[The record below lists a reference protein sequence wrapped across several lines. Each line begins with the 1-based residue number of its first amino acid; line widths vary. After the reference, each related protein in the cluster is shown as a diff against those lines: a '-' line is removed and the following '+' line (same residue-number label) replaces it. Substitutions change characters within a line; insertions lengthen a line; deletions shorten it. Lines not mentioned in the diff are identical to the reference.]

1 MSDRLDTVLHV
12 DAVWPWF
19 LLLLPMLWF
28 ARFVYRRTR
37 PPVSPA
43 RVTVLWLL
51 RGASFL
57 VLMLLLAEP
66 VLSYMARRALRPVIV
81 TLIDTSPSM
90 DVEEGGVTRLD
101 QIQRAMQGKLGEHL
115 DGPMRAFSA
124 SVHPIDI
131 DTLDRLRTSGQ
142 ATDLALALRSALIA
156 VADPRLLAGVV
167 MLTDG
172 RHNLGED
179 PVRVA
184 AEQGVPVY
192 VLGVGLHQ
200 TPDDVQIV
208 DVAFEGPAFAGRPTR
223 LQVHLRSWGFQD
235 SSVVVRLEEG
245 DRVLS
250 QTDIRLGADGQL
262 QPLEILT
269 PALSAGPHLLR
280 VTVVARDGELTEHNN
295 QFLLALRVRQNR
307 LRILLL
313 SGRPDPGSAFVSRT
327 LAADSTLQV
336 DEFFRRDARGFYGAN
351 PFPED
356 FGAYD
361 ALVLLDPA
369 DLTASVSSDDLREF
383 VADGGGL
390 LLQAAAT
397 GRGGLSAQLADLL
410 PTITGPASAVIHDR
424 EPLRLEPDARSHPV
438 GRGMA
443 DGGGAGRSAAGDPW
457 QRLPP
462 LLARLARIRVKPAST
477 VLLAASD
484 GDPVVVAGAFGAGR
498 VLHVAGKGFWRQAL
512 FGEGTGGDGRTV
524 RAFWRAAV
532 HWLAAGE
539 PGGRVRASS
548 EHPVYRSGQPAT
560 VTVEVFD
567 ELNEP
572 LPDAEV
578 ELSLTPGGRSV
589 TLDPQGQGRYRA
601 HLPGLEAGAHSF
613 RVTAR
618 YGDTNIGQAEGSFIV
633 ESHTVESGDLRADPE
648 MLAAIAGS
656 SGGEYREL
664 ERWAELAHLL
674 RPLPVLVREQQ
685 RLGAEIRHVLWLLL
699 LTVLLTAEWILR
711 QRSGML

>member
-1 MSDRLDTVLHV
+1 MSDRLDTVLYM

-37 PPVSPA
+37 PPVPRA

-51 RGASFL
+51 RSASFL

-66 VLSYMARRALRPVIV
+66 VLSYLARRALRPVIV

-90 DVEEGGVTRLD
+90 GVEEGGVTRLD
-101 QIQRAMQGKLGEHL
+101 RIQRAMQGKLGEHL
-115 DGPMRAFSA
+115 PGPMRAFST
-124 SVHPIDI
+124 SVHPIDT
-131 DTLDRLRTSGQ
+131 DTLDRLRASGQ
-142 ATDLALALRSALIA
+142 ATDLALALRSALTA

-184 AEQGVPVY
+184 AEHGVPVY

-208 DVAFEGPAFAGRPTR
+208 DAAFEGPAFAGRPTR

-250 QTDIRLGADGQL
+250 QTDVRLGADGQL
-262 QPLEILT
+262 LPLEILT

-280 VTVVARDGELTEHNN
+280 VTVVAREGELTQHNN
-295 QFLLALRVRQNR
+295 QSLLALRVRQNR
-307 LRILLL
+307 LRILVL
-313 SGRPDPGSAFVSRT
+313 SGRPDPGSAFVFRT
-327 LAADSTLQV
+327 LAADSTLQI
-336 DEFFRRDARGFYGAN
+336 DEFFRRDAGGFYGAA
-351 PFPED
+351 PFPD
-356 FGAYD
+356 GVGAYD

-369 DLTASVSSDDLREF
+369 DLTASVSSDDLRQY
-383 VADGGGL
+383 VANGGGL

-410 PTITGPASAVIHDR
+410 PTITEPAGAVVYDR
-424 EPLRLEPDARSHPV
+424 EPLRLEPDARRHPV

-443 DGGGAGRSAAGDPW
+443 EGGVGRSAAGDPW

-462 LLARLARIRVKPAST
+462 LLARTARIRAKPAAT

-498 VLHVAGKGFWRQAL
+498 VVHVAGKGFWRQAM

-532 HWLAAGE
+532 HWLAAAE

-560 VTVEVFD
+560 VMVEVFD

-589 TLDPQGQGRYRA
+589 TLDPQGQGRFRA
-601 HLPGLEAGAHSF
+601 NLPGLEAGTHTF

-618 YGDTNIGQAEGSFIV
+618 YGDANIGQAEGSFIV

-648 MLAAIAGS
+648 ILAAIARA

-664 ERWAELAHLL
+664 EHWAELAHVL
-674 RPLPVLVREQQ
+674 RPLPVLVSEQQ
-685 RLGAEIRHVLWLLL
+685 RLGVEIRHVLWLLL